1 MRGALLVLFA
11 LSLAP
16 GSVAARPQTRA
27 SVLGALG
34 LRADD
39 ALGTA
44 DEVAAPWFCHGIDC
58 PAFEPVPTDASYET
72 RIYPPGLRWTS
83 TVVSGVDYDAAVGV
97 GFRRLFRYISG
108 ENEASAKIP
117 MTAPV
122 RVRIAAGAGPFCES
136 NITVSFFVPYVP
148 GESDVQVDAPRP
160 TDPAVFE
167 ETDEEGFAAFVASF
181 GGYADQSAIAR
192 HAESLGR
199 ALRKDGTRAKTDHFF
214 FAGYDSPFRVLKRH
228 NEVWYEGAIDEATR
242 SPARR

>member
-1 MRGALLVLFA
+1 M
-11 LSLAP
+11 
-16 GSVAARPQTRA
+16 
-27 SVLGALG
+27 
-34 LRADD
+34 
-39 ALGTA
+39 
-44 DEVAAPWFCHGIDC
+44 
-58 PAFEPVPTDASYET
+58 
-72 RIYPPGLRWTS
+72 
-83 TVVSGVDYDAAVGV
+83 
-97 GFRRLFRYISG
+97 
-108 ENEASAKIP
+108 
-117 MTAPV
+117 
-122 RVRIAAGAGPFCES
+122 
-136 NITVSFFVPYVP
+136 
-148 GESDVQVDAPRP
+148 QVDAPRP